1 MKRMLK
7 VVEIILAVAYV
18 VSNFMFALVEK
29 TAVMLNV
36 YLLLAL
42 SFVFVY
48 LICHLTKNK
57 KGHDYCVSIFLVAII
72 ACAFIMYP
80 QINNASQDMTHTLD
94 VDN

>member
-7 VVEIILAVAYV
+7 IVEILLAVAYV
-18 VSNFMFALVEK
+18 VSNFMFAFVEK
-29 TAVMLNV
+29 TTVMLNV

-48 LICHLTKNK
+48 LVCVLTKNK
-57 KGHDYCVSIFLVAII
+57 KGHDYCVSIFLVALI

-80 QINNASQDMTHTLD
+80 QIKNTSHNMTHTLD

>member
-7 VVEIILAVAYV
+7 VVEILLAVAYV
-18 VSNFMFALVEK
+18 VSNFMFAFVKK
-29 TAVMLNV
+29 TAVMLDV
-36 YLLLAL
+36 YLMLAL

-48 LICHLTKNK
+48 LICILTKNK
-57 KGHDYCVSIFLVAII
+57 KGHDYCVSIFLMALI

-80 QINNASQDMTHTLD
+80 QINNTSHNMTHTLD